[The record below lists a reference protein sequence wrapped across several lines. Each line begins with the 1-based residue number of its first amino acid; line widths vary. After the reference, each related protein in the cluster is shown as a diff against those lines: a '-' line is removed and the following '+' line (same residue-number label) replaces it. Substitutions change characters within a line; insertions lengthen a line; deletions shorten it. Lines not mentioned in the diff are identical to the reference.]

1 MSIPLPNYTQV
12 PNIIMDQYLTI
23 LTGLELKI
31 LLIICRKTLGWH
43 KLSDR
48 ISLSQLEKL
57 TASSRS
63 QIIESIKTLLEKNLI
78 KKDIVGEKG
87 SQQVWY
93 ELNFQEFSTS
103 TETKL
108 PQSKN
113 PTPPS
118 SKIEPTKETLTKE
131 NTTKEKQLHSPTP
144 QKPKGPAS
152 AICGGVS
159 THEEKNKETVNTMKQ
174 EIPDKTA
181 GLYIYFKGKVAC
193 DPKNGVELSLK
204 MPPDDFE
211 RLLMKAY
218 HLEFDHGEI

>member
-1 MSIPLPNYTQV
+1 MSIPFPNYTQV

-57 TASSRS
+57 TESSRS

-78 KKDIVGEKG
+78 KKDIVGDKG

-108 PQSKN
+108 PQSEN

-118 SKIEPTKETLTKE
+118 SKIKPTKETLTKE
-131 NTTKEKQLHSPTP
+131 TIKKETQLHSPTP
-144 QKPKGPAS
+144 QKPKAPAS

-159 THEEKNKETVNTMKQ
+159 THEEKNKEIVNTMKL
-174 EIPDKTA
+174 EVPDKTT

-193 DPKNGVELSLK
+193 DPKNGIELSLL

-218 HLEFDHGEI
+218 HLEFDHGEV